1 MSNSQVSSSYISS
14 VYKSRKI
21 ILQLMKLQGYNVDD
35 YENFSISEVSIM
47 STNKQLDIFLEKKT
61 TDEFTTSSNKIYICY
76 NYYSQF
82 NTKNIND
89 TIKDLYEGED
99 PKLGSDDTLLF
110 ITKEDPNETIVN
122 NLIHIWE
129 MTHKFINVISIKRLQ
144 FNILEHSLVPP
155 HRVLSKEETASI
167 MKKYNIDELSQFPE
181 ISRFDPVASVIGI
194 KPTEICEIKRP
205 SKTSINANYY
215 RICV

>member
-1 MSNSQVSSSYISS
+1 MSTASSLISS
-14 VYKSRKI
+14 IYTSRKN
-21 ILQLMKLQGYNVDD
+21 ILELMKKQGYNTLD

-47 STNKQLDIFLEKKT
+47 SANKQLDIFLEKKIS
-61 TDEFTTSSNKIYICY
+61 DEFTTSSNKIYICY

-89 TIKDLYEGED
+89 TVKDLYEGDE

-122 NLIHIWE
+122 SLVHIWE
-129 MTHKFINVISIKRLQ
+129 MTHKFVTVISIKRLQ

-155 HRVLSKEETASI
+155 HRVLSKEETVSV

-194 KPTEICEIKRP
+194 KPNEICEIKRP

>member
-14 VYKSRKI
+14 VYKSRKTL
-21 ILQLMKLQGYNVDD
+21 LQLMKLQGYNVED
-35 YENFSISEVSIM
+35 YENFSISEISIM
-47 STNKQLDIFLEKKT
+47 SSNKQLDIFLEKKSS
-61 TDEFTTSSNKIYICY
+61 DEFTTSSNKIYICY

-89 TIKDLYEGED
+89 TVKDLYEGDE

-122 NLIHIWE
+122 NLVHIWE
-129 MTHKFINVISIKRLQ
+129 MTHKFVTVISIKRLQ

-155 HRVLSKEETASI
+155 HRVLSKEETASV

-194 KPTEICEIKRP
+194 KPNEICEIKRP
-205 SKTSINANYY
+205 SKTSINAKYY

>member
-1 MSNSQVSSSYISS
+1 MSSSQISSSYISS
-14 VYKSRKI
+14 VYRSRKI
-21 ILQLMKLQGYNVDD
+21 LLQLMKKQGYNVED
-35 YENFSISEVSIM
+35 YENFSINEVSIM
-47 STNKQLDIFLEKKT
+47 SSNKQLDMFLEKKIS
-61 TDEFTTSSNKIYICY
+61 DDFTTSSNKIYICY

-89 TIKDLYEGED
+89 TIKDLYEGDE
-99 PKLGSDDTLLF
+99 PKLGIDDTLLF

-122 NLIHIWE
+122 NLVHIWE
-129 MTHKFINVISIKRLQ
+129 LTHKFITVISIKRLQ

-155 HRVLSKEETASI
+155 HRVLSKEETTRV

-194 KPTEICEIKRP
+194 KPNEICEINRP

>member
-21 ILQLMKLQGYNVDD
+21 LLQLMKLQGYNVDD
-35 YENFSISEVSIM
+35 YENFSISEISIM
-47 STNKQLDIFLEKKT
+47 STNKQLDIFLEKKSN
-61 TDEFTTSSNKIYICY
+61 DEFTTSSNKIYICY

-89 TIKDLYEGED
+89 TIKDLYEGDD

-129 MTHKFINVISIKRLQ
+129 MTRKFVTVISIKRLQ

-155 HRVLSKEETASI
+155 HRVLSKEETASV
-167 MKKYNIDELSQFPE
+167 MKKYNIDKLSQFPE

-194 KPTEICEIKRP
+194 KPNEICEIKRP

>member
-1 MSNSQVSSSYISS
+1 M
-14 VYKSRKI
+14 
-21 ILQLMKLQGYNVDD
+21 QGYNVED
-35 YENFSISEVSIM
+35 YENFSINEVSIM
-47 STNKQLDIFLEKKT
+47 SANKQLDMFLEKKIS
-61 TDEFTTSSNKIYICY
+61 DEFTTSSNKIYICY

-89 TIKDLYEGED
+89 TIKDLYDGDE

-129 MTHKFINVISIKRLQ
+129 LTHKFITVISIKRLQ

-155 HRVLSKEETASI
+155 HRVLSKEETAKI

-194 KPTEICEIKRP
+194 KPNEICEIKRP

>member
-1 MSNSQVSSSYISS
+1 
-14 VYKSRKI
+14 
-21 ILQLMKLQGYNVDD
+21 MKLQGYNVED
-35 YENFSISEVSIM
+35 YENFSISEISIM
-47 STNKQLDIFLEKKT
+47 SSNKQLDIFLEKKSS
-61 TDEFTTSSNKIYICY
+61 DEFTTSSNKIYICY

-89 TIKDLYEGED
+89 TVKDLYEGDE

-122 NLIHIWE
+122 SLVHIWE
-129 MTHKFINVISIKRLQ
+129 MTHKFVTVISIKRLQ

-155 HRVLSKEETASI
+155 HRVLSKEETASV

-181 ISRFDPVASVIGI
+181 ISRFDPVALVIGI

>member
-14 VYKSRKI
+14 VYKSRKTL
-21 ILQLMKLQGYNVDD
+21 LQLMKLQGYNVED
-35 YENFSISEVSIM
+35 YENFSISEISIM
-47 STNKQLDIFLEKKT
+47 SSNKQLDIFLEKKSS
-61 TDEFTTSSNKIYICY
+61 DEFTTSSNKIYICY

-89 TIKDLYEGED
+89 TVKDLYEGDE

-122 NLIHIWE
+122 NLVHIWE
-129 MTHKFINVISIKRLQ
+129 MTHKFVTVISIKRLQ

-155 HRVLSKEETASI
+155 HRVLSKEETASV

-194 KPTEICEIKRP
+194 KPNEICEIKRP

>member
-14 VYKSRKI
+14 VYKSRKTL
-21 ILQLMKLQGYNVDD
+21 LQLMKLQGYNVED
-35 YENFSISEVSIM
+35 YENFSISEISIM
-47 STNKQLDIFLEKKT
+47 SSNKQLDIFLEKKSS
-61 TDEFTTSSNKIYICY
+61 DEFTTSSNKIYICY

-89 TIKDLYEGED
+89 TVKDLYEGDE

-122 NLIHIWE
+122 SLVHIWE
-129 MTHKFINVISIKRLQ
+129 MTHKFVTVISIKRLQ

-155 HRVLSKEETASI
+155 HRVLSKEETASV
-167 MKKYNIDELSQFPE
+167 MRKYNIDELSQFPE
-181 ISRFDPVASVIGI
+181 ISRFDPVALVIGI
-194 KPTEICEIKRP
+194 KPNEICEIKRP

>member
-1 MSNSQVSSSYISS
+1 
-14 VYKSRKI
+14 
-21 ILQLMKLQGYNVDD
+21 MKMQGYNVED
-35 YENFSISEVSIM
+35 YENFSINEVSIM
-47 STNKQLDIFLEKKT
+47 SANKQLDMFLEKKIS
-61 TDEFTTSSNKIYICY
+61 DEFTTSSNKIYICY

-89 TIKDLYEGED
+89 TIKDLYDGDE

-129 MTHKFINVISIKRLQ
+129 LTHKFITVISIKRLQ

-155 HRVLSKEETASI
+155 HRVLSKEETAKI

-194 KPTEICEIKRP
+194 KPNEICEIKRP

>member
-1 MSNSQVSSSYISS
+1 MSSSQVSSSYISS
-14 VYKSRKI
+14 VYRSRKI
-21 ILQLMKLQGYNVDD
+21 LLQLMKMQGYNVED
-35 YENFSISEVSIM
+35 YENFSINEVSIM
-47 STNKQLDIFLEKKT
+47 SANKQLDMFLEKKIS
-61 TDEFTTSSNKIYICY
+61 DEFTTSSNKIYICY

-89 TIKDLYEGED
+89 TIKDLYDGDE

-129 MTHKFINVISIKRLQ
+129 LTHKFITVISIKRLQ

-155 HRVLSKEETASI
+155 HRVLSKEETAKI

-194 KPTEICEIKRP
+194 KPNEICEIKRP

>member
-61 TDEFTTSSNKIYICY
+61 NDEFTTSSNKIYICY

-155 HRVLSKEETASI
+155 HRVLSKEETASV
-167 MKKYNIDELSQFPE
+167 MKKYNIDELTQFPE

-194 KPTEICEIKRP
+194 KPNEICEIKRP

>member
-1 MSNSQVSSSYISS
+1 MSSSQVSSSYISS
-14 VYKSRKI
+14 VYRSRKI
-21 ILQLMKLQGYNVDD
+21 LLQLMKKQGYNVED
-35 YENFSISEVSIM
+35 YENFSINEVSIM
-47 STNKQLDIFLEKKT
+47 SSNKQLDMFLEKKIS
-61 TDEFTTSSNKIYICY
+61 DDFTTSSNKIYICY

-89 TIKDLYEGED
+89 TIKDLYEGDE

-122 NLIHIWE
+122 NLVHIWE
-129 MTHKFINVISIKRLQ
+129 LTHKFITVISIKRLQ

-155 HRVLSKEETASI
+155 HRVLSKEETTKV

-181 ISRFDPVASVIGI
+181 ISRFDPVACVIGI
-194 KPTEICEIKRP
+194 KPNEICEINRP

>member
-14 VYKSRKI
+14 VYKSRKTL
-21 ILQLMKLQGYNVDD
+21 LQLMKLQGYNVED
-35 YENFSISEVSIM
+35 YDNFSISEISIM
-47 STNKQLDIFLEKKT
+47 SSNKQLDIFLEKKSS
-61 TDEFTTSSNKIYICY
+61 DEFTTSSNKIYICY

-89 TIKDLYEGED
+89 TVKDLYEGDE

-122 NLIHIWE
+122 SLVHIWE
-129 MTHKFINVISIKRLQ
+129 MTHKFVTVISIKRLQ

-155 HRVLSKEETASI
+155 HRVLSKEETASV

-194 KPTEICEIKRP
+194 KPNEICEIKRP

>member
-47 STNKQLDIFLEKKT
+47 STNKQLDIFLEKRT
-61 TDEFTTSSNKIYICY
+61 NDEFTTSSNKIYICY

-89 TIKDLYEGED
+89 TIKDLYEGEE

-155 HRVLSKEETASI
+155 HRVLSKEETASV

-194 KPTEICEIKRP
+194 KPNEICEIKRP
-205 SKTSINANYY
+205 SKTSINAKYY

>member
-1 MSNSQVSSSYISS
+1 MSSSQVSSSYISS
-14 VYKSRKI
+14 VYRSRKI
-21 ILQLMKLQGYNVDD
+21 LLQLMKKQGYNVED
-35 YENFSISEVSIM
+35 YENFSINEVSIM
-47 STNKQLDIFLEKKT
+47 SSNKQLDMFLEKKIS
-61 TDEFTTSSNKIYICY
+61 DDFTTSSNKIYICY

-89 TIKDLYEGED
+89 TIKDLYEGDE
-99 PKLGSDDTLLF
+99 PKLGIDDTLLF

-122 NLIHIWE
+122 NLVHIWE
-129 MTHKFINVISIKRLQ
+129 LTHKFITVISIKRLQ

-155 HRVLSKEETASI
+155 HRVLSKEETTRV

-194 KPTEICEIKRP
+194 KPNEICEINRP

>member
-14 VYKSRKI
+14 VYKSRKTL
-21 ILQLMKLQGYNVDD
+21 LQLMKLQGYNVED
-35 YENFSISEVSIM
+35 YENFSISEISIM
-47 STNKQLDIFLEKKT
+47 SSNKQLDIFLEKKSS
-61 TDEFTTSSNKIYICY
+61 DEFTTSSNKIYICY

-89 TIKDLYEGED
+89 TVKDLYEGDE

-122 NLIHIWE
+122 SLVHIWE
-129 MTHKFINVISIKRLQ
+129 MTHKFVTVISIKRLQ

-155 HRVLSKEETASI
+155 HRVLSKEETASV
-167 MKKYNIDELSQFPE
+167 MRKYNIDELSQFPE
-181 ISRFDPVASVIGI
+181 ISRFDPIALVIGI
-194 KPTEICEIKRP
+194 KPNEICEIKRP

>member
-1 MSNSQVSSSYISS
+1 
-14 VYKSRKI
+14 
-21 ILQLMKLQGYNVDD
+21 MKLQGYNVED
-35 YENFSISEVSIM
+35 YENFSISEISIM
-47 STNKQLDIFLEKKT
+47 SSNKQLDIFLEKKSS
-61 TDEFTTSSNKIYICY
+61 DEFTTSSNKIYICY

-89 TIKDLYEGED
+89 TVKDLYEGDE

-122 NLIHIWE
+122 SLVHIWE
-129 MTHKFINVISIKRLQ
+129 MTHKFVTVISIKRLQ

-155 HRVLSKEETASI
+155 HRVLSKEETASV

-194 KPTEICEIKRP
+194 KPNEICEIKRP

>member
-14 VYKSRKI
+14 VYKSRKTL
-21 ILQLMKLQGYNVDD
+21 LQLMKLQGYNVED
-35 YENFSISEVSIM
+35 YENFSISEISIM
-47 STNKQLDIFLEKKT
+47 SSNKQLDIFLEKKSS
-61 TDEFTTSSNKIYICY
+61 DEFTTSSNKIYICY

-89 TIKDLYEGED
+89 TVKDLYEGDE

-122 NLIHIWE
+122 SLVHIWE
-129 MTHKFINVISIKRLQ
+129 MTHKFVTVISIKRLQ

-155 HRVLSKEETASI
+155 HRVLSKEETASV

-194 KPTEICEIKRP
+194 KPNEICEIKRP